1 MRPLGFAGP
10 ATCGADNPPE
20 ACQAKGIARQRGS
33 GRRSPAH
40 FHRMA
45 ELEHCITFVEL
56 TQKGHRGRGW
66 ATHGGW
72 GA

>member
-56 TQKGHRGRGW
+56 
-66 ATHGGW
+66 
-72 GA
+72 